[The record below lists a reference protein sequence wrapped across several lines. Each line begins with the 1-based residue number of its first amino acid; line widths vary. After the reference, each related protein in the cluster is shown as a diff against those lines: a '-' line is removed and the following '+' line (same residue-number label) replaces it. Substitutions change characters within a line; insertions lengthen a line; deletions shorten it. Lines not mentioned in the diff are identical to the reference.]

1 MTVNSQDDQESEK
14 PRRGYGF
21 IGPILIVMVIALFI
35 SLAAFLVN
43 LSATVSQGPFA
54 YQEAESWVS
63 LSVIGLGLIVAVMLF
78 YGILEHSITV
88 SVRLAVAL
96 FVFSAVGSSLIYL
109 QLLMTTYDV
118 ASPALHFI
126 LTFVAYL
133 GSFLGVLAIFD
144 VLPRRA
150 RNVLFAVCSGVL
162 GAFIGSLIP
171 TITMVLILSIMA
183 GIDLIL
189 TRRST
194 VEKSTKVN
202 EDYEMLVLLRM
213 SYAGKT
219 WAVGI
224 ADLVCYSFLVANT
237 LVYIGLIPAVISAAF
252 IVVGSLVTAARAR
265 ESTRSSGLPLSVV
278 LGLIPVV
285 AFSFFPLAI

>member
-1 MTVNSQDDQESEK
+1 
-14 PRRGYGF
+14 
-21 IGPILIVMVIALFI
+21 
-35 SLAAFLVN
+35 
-43 LSATVSQGPFA
+43 
-54 YQEAESWVS
+54 
-63 LSVIGLGLIVAVMLF
+63 
-78 YGILEHSITV
+78 
-88 SVRLAVAL
+88 
-96 FVFSAVGSSLIYL
+96 
-109 QLLMTTYDV
+109 
-118 ASPALHFI
+118 
-126 LTFVAYL
+126 
-133 GSFLGVLAIFD
+133 
-144 VLPRRA
+144 
-150 RNVLFAVCSGVL
+150 
-162 GAFIGSLIP
+162 
-171 TITMVLILSIMA
+171 MVLILSIMA